1 MNFKEIITFAVQ
13 NNFSELFL
21 SIGSKPSLRI
31 NKEIIEI
38 ENLPVLNSVMIENL
52 LLEIISQ
59 NQINT
64 IKEKEHLDFHYKIAD
79 LCSLKIFISFSKK
92 HSFVKIINIS
102 EKNQNL
108 NDLNLPSSIK
118 SFVSKTQG
126 LFIISG
132 EKYDG
137 KTTTLNAII
146 QEINE
151 NQKNLICIYQEENLI
166 QTKSNQ
172 SMILNIED
180 EEIEEISPDIL
191 VIDEIKNLNQLK
203 HVNKIL
209 EEGKKVIIS
218 INANSVIQT
227 IQNLANIDES
237 ITKKILTQHLQTI
250 CNISLLKSKIDN
262 KIYPISEVLISN
274 SNNKMFS
281 NLDYH
286 QIQNLIETGKDQ
298 GMHTKKQDTNALQNL
313 GIN

>member
-1 MNFKEIITFAVQ
+1 MNFKEIITFAKK

-21 SIGSKPSLRI
+21 AIGSKPSLRI

-38 ENLPVLNSVMIENL
+38 ENLPILNSVMIENL

-59 NQINT
+59 NQLNT
-64 IKEKEHLDFHYKIAD
+64 IKEKEHLDFHYTISD

-92 HSFVKIINIS
+92 HSFVKIINITEKTEDLS
-102 EKNQNL
+102 E
-108 NDLNLPSSIK
+108 LNLPNSIN
-118 SFVSKTQG
+118 SFINQPQG
-126 LFIISG
+126 LFIVSG
-132 EKYDG
+132 EKHDG

-146 QEINE
+146 KEINS

-172 SMILNIED
+172 SMILNVED
-180 EEIEEISPDIL
+180 DEIEEISPDIL
-191 VIDEIKNLNQLK
+191 VIDEIKKLNQLK
-203 HVNKIL
+203 HINKIL

-227 IQNLANIDES
+227 IQNLANIDET
-237 ITKKILTQHLQTI
+237 ITKKILTQHLKTI

-262 KIYPISEVLISN
+262 KIYPITEVLISN

-281 NLDYH
+281 NLDYN

-313 GIN
+313 GLN